1 MQIPKIHMVDP
12 ELRERLVELL
22 NRILGVLEHPSAV
35 WERLAQDHPRLGREE
50 NLVPLPGSLEPEA
63 QCP

>member
-1 MQIPKIHMVDP
+1 MQIPKIHMVDLQ
-12 ELRERLVELL
+12 LRERHVELL
-22 NRILGVLEHPSAV
+22 NRILKVSARRATV
-35 WERLAQDHPRLGREE
+35 WDRLAQDHPKLSREK